1 MLEELNRDW
10 TVITRG
16 TIKTTLSLLKDLQR
30 GRQKQSCLS
39 LRNGY
44 SNGSRPT
51 NDCDDDDD
59 KFLLSTELKEKN
71 SSVIYKYY
79 FIQWLCFF
87 SFFSINTNFEK
98 QQNPS

>member
-16 TIKTTLSLLKDLQR
+16 TIKTTLSLWKDLQR
-30 GRQKQSCLS
+30 GRQKQSSLS

-51 NDCDDDDD
+51 NDYDDDDDD
-59 KFLLSTELKEKN
+59 KFLFSRELEKKN
-71 SSVIYKYY
+71 CSVIYKY
-79 FIQWLCFF
+79 
-87 SFFSINTNFEK
+87 
-98 QQNPS
+98 